1 MSERAPGRSDTA
13 AARGHSHATR
23 ENMLIM
29 LAAAMIGLIYGYDL
43 GSIATAL
50 LFLTPDFQLTSFQTS
65 VVTTSVVVGQLIGA
79 FVAGSITNRF
89 GRKNTMIAVAIGYAA
104 FTGLQGIAPNEWFLS
119 GVRFLLGF
127 IIGVSIVTAPAYI
140 AESSPKSIRGS
151 MIVTFQIATVSG
163 ICIAY
168 FVGLALAG
176 TESWR
181 LILSLAAIPALIVFF
196 LVLRLPET
204 ARGLMMMGRPR
215 EEAVEVLRRVDPDM
229 DAEEEADIIER
240 DLSYDEQ
247 GSFAELFR
255 GPFRRAGIFVVG
267 LGFLVQIT
275 GINAIVYYSPTI
287 VEQVGVKSPTGAI
300 LATAIIQLFAVVAVV
315 VSSRVIDRLG
325 RRPILLGGITGMGI
339 ASVILVLAFATG
351 PSPVLAI
358 AGILLFTMAFN
369 FGYGAIVWTYAS
381 ESFPARLRT
390 KGGSAMLTSDLAA
403 NIIVGIVFLNALGA
417 LGGAW
422 TFGMFAA
429 LSVLAFAFVY
439 TLAPETKGRQLEDI
453 RGYWYNG
460 GRWPEEAQGAT
471 VGAAEQGRP

>member
-1 MSERAPGRSDTA
+1 MWSWRRREMSERAPHRSDTGA
-13 AARGHSHATR
+13 AGGRSHATR
-23 ENMLIM
+23 ENILIVV
-29 LAAAMIGLIYGYDL
+29 AAATIGLIYGYDL
-43 GSIATAL
+43 GSIATAI
-50 LFLTPDFQLTSFQTS
+50 LFLKGDLQLTPFQIS
-65 VVTTSVVVGQLIGA
+65 VVTTAVVVGQLIGA
-79 FVAGSITNRF
+79 FVAGYITNRI
-89 GRKNTMIAVAIGYAA
+89 GRKNSMILVALGYAA
-104 FTGLQGIAPNEWFLS
+104 FTGLQGIAPNEWFLT

-140 AESSPKSIRGS
+140 AESAPKSIRGS

-168 FVGLALAG
+168 FVGLALSG

-181 LILSLAAIPALIVFF
+181 LILSLAAIPALIVLF
-196 LVLRLPET
+196 LVP
-204 ARGLMMMGRPR
+204 
-215 EEAVEVLRRVDPDM
+215 
-229 DAEEEADIIER
+229 EEEADIIER

-247 GSFAELFR
+247 GNFSELFR
-255 GPFRRAGIFVVG
+255 GSFRRAGLFVVG

-287 VEQVGVKSPTGAI
+287 VQQVGVQSPRGAI
-300 LATAIIQLFAVVAVV
+300 LVTAIIQLFAVAAVV
-315 VSSRVIDRLG
+315 VSSRLIDRLG
-325 RRPILLGGITGMGI
+325 RRPILLGGITAMGI
-339 ASVILVLAFATG
+339 ASAILVVAFATG

-390 KGGSAMLTSDLAA
+390 QGGSAMLTSDLAA
-403 NIIVGIVFLNALGA
+403 NIVVGIVFLSALGA

-422 TFGMFAA
+422 TFAVFAV

-439 TLAPETKGRQLEDI
+439 LLAPETKGRQLEDI

-460 GRWPEEAQGAT
+460 GRWPEEGERAT
-471 VGAAEQGRP
+471 ASATGPGRA